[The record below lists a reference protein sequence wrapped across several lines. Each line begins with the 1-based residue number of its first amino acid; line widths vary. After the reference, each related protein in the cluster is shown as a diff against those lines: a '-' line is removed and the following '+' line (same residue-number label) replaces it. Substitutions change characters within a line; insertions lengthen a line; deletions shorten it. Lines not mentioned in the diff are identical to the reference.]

1 MIINVFAKPKSP
13 SKLLLTFV
21 TCHQVDCP
29 ITFAIFIA
37 TYFLYIKTDM
47 VILVRGDYKLG
58 ITAIAVFNP
67 DD

>member
-1 MIINVFAKPKSP
+1 MFVKPKSP

-29 ITFAIFIA
+29 ITFATFIA
-37 TYFLYIKTDM
+37 TYFLYIKTDV

-58 ITAIAVFNP
+58 TLYNG
-67 DD
+67 D

>member
-1 MIINVFAKPKSP
+1 MFVKPKSP

-21 TCHQVDCP
+21 TCHQDCP
-29 ITFAIFIA
+29 ITFATFIA
-37 TYFLYIKTDM
+37 TYFLYIKTDV

-58 ITAIAVFNP
+58 TLYN